1 MERLALTR
9 EAAALALGEDLTRL
23 ALAGVEEVAPWNLK
37 KSEEWLVCT
46 APSSAPV
53 MRLTCRLGR
62 LMGGFLLFWMGF
74 ITSRRGQK
82 SGAVVPGCSKPHRH
96 RLDGGGVEQM
106 TDTGSTRGGASAR
119 IKALGTEAGAPS
131 LHDSKLDA
139 NAWQLE
145 AACWRLRVRS
155 LSHCAVVR

>member
-9 EAAALALGEDLTRL
+9 QTAALALGEDLTRL

-82 SGAVVPGCSKPHRH
+82 KLGFAHGIVDPLAAPMLWGCC
-96 RLDGGGVEQM
+96 
-106 TDTGSTRGGASAR
+106 
-119 IKALGTEAGAPS
+119 
-131 LHDSKLDA
+131 DA
-139 NAWQLE
+139 CLI
-145 AACWRLRVRS
+145 LPT
-155 LSHCAVVR
+155 